1 MIFLSNRC
9 FIKNIFLNK
18 LVLHK
23 IKMGEW
29 LMKELIVGLAG
40 NPNVG
45 KTTVFNQLT
54 GMRQHV
60 GNWPGKTV
68 ERAEGSFKHG
78 DYEYDIIDLP
88 GNYALSAHSMEEIVS
103 RDFIVDDDSDVIV
116 NVVDAANLERNLYL
130 TVQMMELGANLVMA
144 LNMND
149 FAKRKEHI
157 INIKLMGE
165 LLGFPV
171 VEVNAK
177 TKDGFEELLTTVE
190 KAAAKPVDSSAKL
203 SYGDELKGHLS
214 DLQALI
220 EQDKSLLDVPSI
232 WTAIKLLEKD
242 SIVIEKVQQSRMSS
256 KIMMEVDKVS
266 KHLIDIYNEGAEEV
280 IANARYAF
288 IDGLIAEAVK
298 KPAVEK
304 ESMTD
309 RIDKIVTNRLLAPFI
324 FLIVIFLLFHLTFTI
339 SAPFCEAIEAGF
351 TALSEYLSE
360 AITNPTLASFICDGL
375 IGGVG
380 GVLVFLPQI
389 IIMFLLLSILED
401 SGYLARAAFTLDIVM
416 HKLVGLHGK
425 AFIPMILGFGCG
437 VPAIMATRTM
447 DNESDRILAMML
459 IPFMSCTARMPI
471 YSMFTV
477 AFFAAVPVFALG
489 PIVITQQ
496 TLVVFAMYVIGIV
509 VALIVAAILKRT
521 LFKGMS
527 APFVMELPTYKVPSL
542 KGVLLHTWDKTKGF
556 LRKAGT
562 IILGAS
568 IVIWILSNVPFG
580 VEPGSAESVLGMIGS
595 AISPI
600 FAPLGF
606 ATWQAGIAILTGLV
620 AKEVVVSTFGTLAGV
635 EEDDEEGMSSMIQGL
650 FTPLSSFAFMVF
662 TLLYIPCFAAIG
674 TIKQET
680 NSWKWPLIMSGITL
694 VTAYIVSFLVY
705 NVGLLAGFG

>member
-1 MIFLSNRC
+1 M
-9 FIKNIFLNK
+9 
-18 LVLHK
+18 
-23 IKMGEW
+23 E
-29 LMKELIVGLAG
+29 ELIVGLAG

-78 DYEYDIIDLP
+78 SYEYDIVDLP

-103 RDFIVDDDSDVIV
+103 RDFIVDDDSDVII

-149 FAKRKEHI
+149 FAKKKDHI
-157 INIKLMGE
+157 IDIKLMSE

-171 VEVNAK
+171 IEVNAK
-177 TKDGFEELLTTVE
+177 TKDGFDELLTTVE
-190 KAAAKPVDSSAKL
+190 KASKNPIDSSAKL
-203 SYGDELKGHLS
+203 SYGDELKEHLS

-220 EQDKSLLDVPSI
+220 EQDKNLLDVPSI

-242 SIVIEKVQQSRMSS
+242 SIVIEKVQQSSMSS

-266 KHLIDIYNEGAEEV
+266 KHLIDVFDEGAEEV

-288 IDGLIAEAVK
+288 ISGLMAESVK
-298 KPAVEK
+298 KPQVEK
-304 ESMTD
+304 ETTTD
-309 RIDKIVTNRLLAPFI
+309 KIDKIITNRLLAPFI
-324 FLIVIFLLFHLTFTI
+324 FLGIMFLMFHLTYTI
-339 SAPFCEAIEAGF
+339 SAPFQGMIDDGFIMLADFVAGYI
-351 TALSEYLSE
+351 SNEYLR
-360 AITNPTLASFICDGL
+360 SFVCNGI

-380 GVLVFLPQI
+380 GVLVFLPI
-389 IIMFLLLSILED
+389 IILMFLFLSILED
-401 SGYLARAAFTLDIVM
+401 CGYLARAAFTLDIIM

-447 DNESDRILAMML
+447 ENESDRLLAMML
-459 IPFMSCTARMPI
+459 VPFMSCTARAPI
-471 YSMFTV
+471 YAIFV
-477 AFFAAVPVFALG
+477 AAFF
-489 PIVITQQ
+489 TQYQ
-496 TLVVFAMYVIGIV
+496 SVMVTLMYVIGVV

-527 APFVMELPTYKVPSL
+527 APFVMELPTYKIPSL
-542 KGVLLHTWDKTKGF
+542 KGVLLHTWEKVKGF

-562 IILGAS
+562 IILVCS
-568 IVIWILSNVPFG
+568 IVLWILSSFPLG
-580 VEPGSAESVLGMIGS
+580 VEYGSEQSVLGMLGNVI
-595 AISPI
+595 API

-606 ATWQAGIAILTGLV
+606 GFWQAAVAIIAGLA
-620 AKEVVVSTFGTLAGV
+620 AKEVVVSTFGTLSGM
-635 EEDDEEGMSSMIQGL
+635 EEDDEDGITSL
-650 FTPLSSFAFMVF
+650 VHDTFTPLSAFSFMVF
-662 TLLYIPCFAAIG
+662 TLLYIPCFATIG
-674 TIKQET
+674 AIKQET
-680 NSWKWPLIMSGITL
+680 NGFKWPLIMCGITL
-694 VTAYIVSFLVY
+694 VTAYIVSFLVFQI
-705 NVGLLAGFG
+705 GGLAGFG

>member
-1 MIFLSNRC
+1 
-9 FIKNIFLNK
+9 
-18 LVLHK
+18 
-23 IKMGEW
+23 
-29 LMKELIVGLAG
+29 MKELIVGLAG

-78 DYEYDIIDLP
+78 DYEYDIVDLP

-103 RDFIVDDDSDVIV
+103 RDFIVDDDSDAII

-149 FAKRKEHI
+149 FAKKKEHI
-157 INIKLMGE
+157 IDLKLMGE

-171 VEVNAK
+171 IEVNAK
-177 TKDGFEELLTTVE
+177 TKDGFDELLTTVE
-190 KAAAKPVDSSAKL
+190 KAAANPIDSSVKL
-203 SYGDELKGHLS
+203 SYGDELKQHLS
-214 DLQALI
+214 DLQELI
-220 EQDKSLLDVPSI
+220 EQDKSLMDVPSI

-242 SIVIEKVQQSRMSS
+242 SIVIEKVQQSSMSS

-266 KHLIDIYNEGAEEV
+266 KHLIDVYNEGAEEV

-288 IDGLIAEAVK
+288 IDGLMAEAVK

-304 ESMTD
+304 ESTTD

-324 FLIVIFLLFHLTFTI
+324 FLAIMWVMFQLTFTI
-339 SAPFCEAIEAGF
+339 GAPFQDAIDELFGFIAESVAG
-351 TALSEYLSE
+351 AIPNEY
-360 AITNPTLASFICDGL
+360 LASFICDAI

-380 GVLVFLPQI
+380 GVLTFLPI
-389 IIMFLLLSILED
+389 IILMFLFLSILED
-401 SGYLARAAFTLDIVM
+401 CGYLARAAFTLDKVM
-416 HKLVGLHGK
+416 HKIVGLHGK

-447 DNESDRILAMML
+447 ENEGDRMLAMML
-459 IPFMSCTARMPI
+459 VPFMSCTARLPI
-471 YSMFTV
+471 YAIFTA
-477 AFFAAVPVFALG
+477 AFFAENEGTVLLA
-489 PIVITQQ
+489 I
-496 TLVVFAMYVIGIV
+496 YVLGIV

-521 LFKGMS
+521 MFKGMS
-527 APFVMELPTYKVPSL
+527 TPFVMELPTYKVPSL
-542 KGVLLHTWDKTKGF
+542 KGVLLHTWDKVKGF

-562 IILGAS
+562 IILACS
-568 IVIWILSNVPFG
+568 IVLWALSIFPLG
-580 VEPGSAESVLGMIGS
+580 VEYGSADSVLGMIGNFI
-595 AISPI
+595 API

-606 ATWQAGIAILTGLV
+606 GFWQAAVAIIAGLA
-620 AKEVVVSTFGTLAGV
+620 AKEVVVATFGTLAGM
-635 EEDDEEGMSSMIQGL
+635 EEDDEEGITSLVQST
-650 FTPLSSFAFMVF
+650 FTPLSAFSFMAF
-662 TLLYIPCFAAIG
+662 TLLYTPCFAAIG
-674 TIKQET
+674 AIKQET
-680 NSWKWPLIMSGITL
+680 NSYKWALTMCVIT
-694 VTAYIVSFLVY
+694 VITAYIVSFLIF
-705 NVGLLAGFG
+705 NVGTLAGFA

>member
-1 MIFLSNRC
+1 
-9 FIKNIFLNK
+9 
-18 LVLHK
+18 
-23 IKMGEW
+23 
-29 LMKELIVGLAG
+29 MKELIVGLAG

-54 GMRQHV
+54 GMRLHV

-78 DYEYDIIDLP
+78 DYEYDIVDLP

-103 RDFIVDDDSDVIV
+103 RDFIVDDDSDVII

-149 FAKRKEHI
+149 FAKKKDHI
-157 INIKLMGE
+157 INIKLMSE

-177 TKDGFEELLTTVE
+177 NKEGFDELLPAVE
-190 KAAAKPVDSSAKL
+190 KASANPVDSSEKL
-203 SYGDELKGHLS
+203 SYGDELREHLS

-242 SIVIEKVQQSRMSS
+242 SIVIQKVQQSSMSS

-266 KHLIDIYNEGAEEV
+266 KHLIDIFDEGAEEV

-288 IDGLIAEAVK
+288 ISGLMKEAVQR
-298 KPAVEK
+298 PAVEK
-304 ESMTD
+304 ETTTD
-309 RIDKIVTNRLLAPFI
+309 KIDKIVTNRLLAPFI
-324 FLIVIFLLFHLTFTI
+324 FLGIMFLMFHLTYTI
-339 SAPFCEAIEAGF
+339 SAPFQGMIDDGFIYLAESVAGF
-351 TALSEYLSE
+351 IPNEY
-360 AITNPTLASFICDGL
+360 LASFICDGI

-380 GVLVFLPQI
+380 GVLVFLPI
-389 IIMFLLLSILED
+389 IVLMFLFLSILED
-401 SGYLARAAFTLDIVM
+401 CGYLARAAFTLDIVM

-447 DNESDRILAMML
+447 ENESDRLLAMML
-459 IPFMSCTARMPI
+459 VPFMSCTARAPI
-471 YSMFTV
+471 YAIFV
-477 AFFAAVPVFALG
+477 AAFFPENQALM
-489 PIVITQQ
+489 V
-496 TLVVFAMYVIGIV
+496 TLMYVIGVV
-509 VALIVAAILKRT
+509 VALLVAAILKRT
-521 LFKGMS
+521 IFKGMS
-527 APFVMELPTYKVPSL
+527 APFVMELPTYKVPSV
-542 KGVLLHTWDKTKGF
+542 KGVLLHTWEKVKGF

-562 IILGAS
+562 IILVCS
-568 IVIWILSNVPFG
+568 IVLWILSTFPLG
-580 VEPGSAESVLGMIGS
+580 VEYGSQQSVLGMIGGFI
-595 AISPI
+595 API

-606 ATWQAGIAILTGLV
+606 GTWQAAVAIIAGLA
-620 AKEVVVSTFGTLAGV
+620 AKEVVVATFGTLAGM
-635 EEDDEEGMSSMIQGL
+635 EEDDEEGITSLIHDT
-650 FTPLSSFAFMVF
+650 FTPLSSFSFMVF

-674 TIKQET
+674 AIKQET
-680 NSWKWPLIMSGITL
+680 NGFKWPLIMCGITL
-694 VTAYIVSFLVY
+694 VTAYIVSFLIFQ
-705 NVGLLAGFG
+705 VGGLMGFG

>member
-1 MIFLSNRC
+1 
-9 FIKNIFLNK
+9 
-18 LVLHK
+18 
-23 IKMGEW
+23 MGEW

-40 NPNVG
+40 NPTVG

-78 DYEYDIIDLP
+78 DYEYDVVDLP

-144 LNMND
+144 LNMNY
-149 FAKRKEHI
+149 FAKKKEHI

-232 WTAIKLLEKD
+232 WNAIKLLEKD
-242 SIVIEKVQQSRMSS
+242 SIVIEKVQQSSMSS

-280 IANARYAF
+280 IAYARYAF

>member
-1 MIFLSNRC
+1 
-9 FIKNIFLNK
+9 
-18 LVLHK
+18 
-23 IKMGEW
+23 
-29 LMKELIVGLAG
+29 MKELIVGLAG

-54 GMRQHV
+54 GMHQHV

-68 ERAEGSFKHG
+68 ERAQGSFTHG
-78 DYEYDIIDLP
+78 DYDYDVIDLP

-103 RDFIVDDDSDVIV
+103 RDFIVDDDSDVII

-144 LNMND
+144 VNMND
-149 FAKRKEHI
+149 FAKKKGHI
-157 INIKLMGE
+157 IDFKLMSE

-190 KAAAKPVDSSAKL
+190 KASSKPIDTSAKL
-203 SYGDELKGHLS
+203 SYGDELKEHLVE
-214 DLQALI
+214 LQSLI
-220 EQDKSLLDVPSI
+220 EKDKDLLDVPSI

-242 SIVIEKVQQSRMSS
+242 SIVIQKVQQSSMSS

-266 KHLIDIYNEGAEEV
+266 KHLIDIFDEGAEEV

-288 IDGLIAEAVK
+288 ISGLM
-298 KPAVEK
+298 K
-304 ESMTD
+304 ESVQKPDVEVETVTD

-324 FLIVIFLLFHLTFTI
+324 FVFVIFIMFQVTFTI
-339 SAPFCEAIEAGF
+339 GGPFQELIGQGF
-351 TALSEYLSE
+351 ELLAEYVSGL
-360 AITNPTLASFICDGL
+360 IPNPYLQSLICKGI

-380 GVLVFLPQI
+380 SVLTFLPI
-389 IIMFLLLSILED
+389 VILIFLFLSILED
-401 SGYLARAAFTLDIVM
+401 CGYLARAAFTLDIIM

-447 DNESDRILAMML
+447 ENESDRILAMML
-459 IPFMSCTARMPI
+459 VPFMSCSARAPI
-471 YSMFTV
+471 YGIFV
-477 AFFAAVPVFALG
+477 AAFF
-489 PIVITQQ
+489 TQHQ
-496 TLVVFAMYVIGIV
+496 GLVVTIMYILGIV
-509 VALIVAAILKRT
+509 VALIVAGILKRT

-527 APFVMELPTYKVPSL
+527 APFVMELPSYKIPSL
-542 KGVLLHTWDKTKGF
+542 KGVLLHTWEKVKGF

-562 IILGAS
+562 IILAFS
-568 IVIWILSNVPFG
+568 IILWILSSFPLG
-580 VEPGSAESVLGMIGS
+580 VEYGSQNSVLGMIGS
-595 AISPI
+595 VIAPI

-606 ATWQAGIAILTGLV
+606 GFWQAAVAIIAGLA
-620 AKEVVVSTFGTLAGV
+620 AKEVVVSTFATLGGIG
-635 EEDDEEGMSSMIQGL
+635 EEDEEGTVSLIQNT
-650 FTPLSSFAFMVF
+650 FTPLSAFSFMAF

-680 NSWKWPLIMSGITL
+680 NGFKWPIIMCSITL
-694 VTAYIVSFLVY
+694 VTAYIVSLLIFQ
-705 NVGLLAGFG
+705 VGSLMGFA